1 MLNWFNEIQIT
12 RRRNKGVGTL
22 DGQDFDTTLNKR
34 TGNLCKLS
42 GIVGQQGA
50 WNYLHY
56 TCNSLVGAEA
66 IKLVVTKY
74 FVKMSTLLLPWC
86 LPLTRIW
93 CIYIYIH
100 CWCEEGFV
108 RVKWN
113 QFVANLTMH
122 AGCFVRMSAW
132 VISADICFDR
142 FHFALL
148 LFYKVYE
155 GLKYTHKQFNVS
167 FILKSLINK
176 FRLIRRFGQFWK
188 RCIITLYMLNINR
201 EVLTSGSWPWFV
213 VREEIETPHRLRGH
227 PTFSLVFSSRLRR
240 QSREICTGTTLL
252 KPCLYVAAEL

>member
-74 FVKMSTLLLPWC
+74 FVKMSTPLLPWC

-122 AGCFVRMSAW
+122 AGYLVRMSAW

-176 FRLIRRFGQFWK
+176 FRLIRRIGQFWK
-188 RCIITLYMLNINR
+188 RYIITLYMFQKWVEYKQRSPDFRRLAMICGSRGNR
-201 EVLTSGSWPWFV
+201 DPSPIARASDV
-213 VREEIETPHRLRGH
+213 
-227 PTFSLVFSSRLRR
+227 
-240 QSREICTGTTLL
+240 
-252 KPCLYVAAEL
+252 

>member
-1 MLNWFNEIQIT
+1 MATAVIPFNPRQNSLYMKSCYSVCKEMLNWFNEIQIT

-74 FVKMSTLLLPWC
+74 FVKMSTPLLPWC

-100 CWCEEGFV
+100 CWW
-108 RVKWN
+108 RV
-113 QFVANLTMH
+113 
-122 AGCFVRMSAW
+122 C
-132 VISADICFDR
+132 
-142 FHFALL
+142 
-148 LFYKVYE
+148 
-155 GLKYTHKQFNVS
+155 
-167 FILKSLINK
+167 
-176 FRLIRRFGQFWK
+176 
-188 RCIITLYMLNINR
+188 
-201 EVLTSGSWPWFV
+201 
-213 VREEIETPHRLRGH
+213 
-227 PTFSLVFSSRLRR
+227 
-240 QSREICTGTTLL
+240 SREMEPVCGEPYHARRVFCSDVSLGDLHWYLFWSLSFCTFIILQSLWRTQIY
-252 KPCLYVAAEL
+252 P